1 MIWIKNENEY
11 INEIN
16 RIMIQ
21 IGMNWNENMDIRLNW
36 DKIPKGQFYK
46 CMKQEMTRKFP
57 IQQRDKKSQYFCH
70 VLSGW

>member
-21 IGMNWNENMDIRLNW
+21 IGMNWNENMEIRLKW
-36 DKIPKGQFYK
+36 DKIPKG
-46 CMKQEMTRKFP
+46 
-57 IQQRDKKSQYFCH
+57 
-70 VLSGW
+70 

>member
-36 DKIPKGQFYK
+36 DKIPKG
-46 CMKQEMTRKFP
+46 
-57 IQQRDKKSQYFCH
+57 
-70 VLSGW
+70 